1 MSAHPK
7 VPNYSRRIADLKASP
22 IREMLSVIQKEGMI
36 SFAGGLPAAESFPD
50 FKLEQIPLTSLQYGA
65 SEGDDFLRRQVSEE
79 LQALGIDCS
88 MEQVIILSGS
98 QQGLDLVAKLMIDEG
113 TEVLVES
120 PTYLAALQVFRFFGA
135 SFRTF
140 PIADL
145 SNIKLGSKLPAFL
158 YSIPTFQNPSGHCYS
173 NSERMALAKF
183 CDDNRI
189 LLLEDDPYRDLV
201 FDKCDRKPVVSLLKN
216 SEWIYQGSFS
226 KNLAPGLRLG
236 YLAASK
242 ELVPYL
248 VRLKQAA
255 DLHSNRLSQWLVNQQ
270 LLSLAREQ
278 RINDLCDTYRTK
290 RNRFDDALHHYFGDI
305 AIWTKPAGGLFFW
318 LELNRKIDTRLL
330 LPKAIERNVIFMPGE
345 NFYADASDGIGTM
358 RLNFSLMDSN
368 QTELGLK
375 RLSELIRLA

>member
-1 MSAHPK
+1 
-7 VPNYSRRIADLKASP
+7 
-22 IREMLSVIQKEGMI
+22 
-36 SFAGGLPAAESFPD
+36 
-50 FKLEQIPLTSLQYGA
+50 
-65 SEGDDFLRRQVSEE
+65 
-79 LQALGIDCS
+79 
-88 MEQVIILSGS
+88 
-98 QQGLDLVAKLMIDEG
+98 
-113 TEVLVES
+113 
-120 PTYLAALQVFRFFGA
+120 LAALQVFRFFGA

-216 SEWIYQGSFS
+216 TEWIYQGSFS

-270 LLSLAREQ
+270 LLSPAREQ

-368 QTELGLK
+368 QTEIGLK